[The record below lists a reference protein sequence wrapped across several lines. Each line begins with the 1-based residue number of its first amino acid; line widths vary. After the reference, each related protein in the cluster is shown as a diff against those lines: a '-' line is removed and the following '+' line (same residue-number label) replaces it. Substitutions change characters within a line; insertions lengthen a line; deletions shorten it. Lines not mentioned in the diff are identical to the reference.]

1 MLTDEIGAGV
11 RVTRKR
17 LGLRQDEVASLC
29 GVGTRFLSELENGKS
44 TLELGRVIRVLEALG
59 LELILQP
66 RKPVA

>member
-1 MLTDEIGAGV
+1 MLTDDIGREV

-17 LGLRQDEVASLC
+17 LGLRQEEVASLC

-44 TLELGRVIRVLEALG
+44 TLELGRVIRVLDALG

-66 RKPVA
+66 RNPIA